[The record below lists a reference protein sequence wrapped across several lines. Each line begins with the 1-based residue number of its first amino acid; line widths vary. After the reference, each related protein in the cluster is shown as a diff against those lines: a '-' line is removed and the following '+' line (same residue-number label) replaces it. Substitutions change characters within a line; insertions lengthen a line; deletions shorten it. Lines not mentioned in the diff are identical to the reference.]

1 MAPGTQIQIYGKKY
15 TVKAT
20 SSSVSLQELADYVD
34 SRMRELSSTSRT
46 VPADVAVLAALNIAQ
61 DLFELKQ
68 QFQVLKT
75 ENEAEKRELEERTRS
90 LSEKLENEL
99 VRIRENP
106 GK

>member
-1 MAPGTQIQIYGKKY
+1 MASGTQIQIYGKKY
-15 TVKAT
+15 TVKAP
-20 SSSVSLQELADYVD
+20 SSNVSLQELADYVD
-34 SRMRELSSTSRT
+34 ARMRELSSTSRT

-68 QFQVLKT
+68 QFEALKV
-75 ENEAEKRELEERTRS
+75 ESEADKKELEDRTRA

-99 VRIRENP
+99 AQVRENP